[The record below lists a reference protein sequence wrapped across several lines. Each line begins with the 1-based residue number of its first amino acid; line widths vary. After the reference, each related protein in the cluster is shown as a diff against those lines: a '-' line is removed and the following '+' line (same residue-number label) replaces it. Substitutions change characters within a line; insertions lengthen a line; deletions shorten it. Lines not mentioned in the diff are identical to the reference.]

1 MAAASKR
8 SGGGSRP
15 RAVEAASRTGAIAR
29 IWHGAVPLA
38 KGDAYARY
46 LTETGVRDC
55 HATPGNLGVQVLRR
69 TAGGATHFLFVSTW
83 ASMDAIRSFAGAD
96 VERARYYPADRDYLL
111 ELEPTVT
118 HYEVVE
124 S

>member
-1 MAAASKR
+1 MAAPSKR
-8 SGGGSRP
+8 AGRGPRP
-15 RAVEAASRTGAIAR
+15 PTGASASPSGAIAR
-29 IWHGAVPLA
+29 IWHGRVPEA
-38 KGDAYARY
+38 TAGAYARY
-46 LTETGVRDC
+46 LTETGVQDC
-55 HATPGNLGVQVLRR
+55 RATPGNLGVQVLRR
-69 TAGGATHFLFVSTW
+69 TAGGVTHFLFVSVW

-111 ELEPTVT
+111 ELEPTVM

>member
-1 MAAASKR
+1 MAPRSKR
-8 SGGGSRP
+8 PGRGPRPLAVAAPSR
-15 RAVEAASRTGAIAR
+15 SGAITR
-29 IWHGAVPLA
+29 IWHGRVPA
-38 KGDAYARY
+38 GKADAYARY

-69 TAGGATHFLFVSTW
+69 TAGGVTHFLFVSVW
-83 ASMDAIRSFAGAD
+83 ASMDAISSFAGAD
-96 VERARYYPADRDYLL
+96 VERARYYPADHDYLL